1 MKVLIN
7 QDLVGYRHTK
17 KGIINNHNPLHVS
30 RGDPAIVYLDGV
42 NPPTERMAL
51 SRSLSTPENFYSGGE
66 SGGGGGNGNGVM
78 LVKAHSNH
86 HQRLLQTI
94 REDDCESR

>member
-1 MKVLIN
+1 
-7 QDLVGYRHTK
+7 
-17 KGIINNHNPLHVS
+17 
-30 RGDPAIVYLDGV
+30 
-42 NPPTERMAL
+42 MAL
-51 SRSLSTPENFYSGGE
+51 SRSLSNPENFYSGE
-66 SGGGGGNGNGVM
+66 TGGGGGGGNGVM

>member
-7 QDLVGYRHTK
+7 QDPVGYRHTK

-51 SRSLSTPENFYSGGE
+51 SRSLSTPENFYSGE
-66 SGGGGGNGNGVM
+66 SGGGNGVM

>member
-1 MKVLIN
+1 MVLEKLMAYTTWSTGN
-7 QDLVGYRHTK
+7 V
-17 KGIINNHNPLHVS
+17 

-51 SRSLSTPENFYSGGE
+51 SRSLSTPENFYSGE
-66 SGGGGGNGNGVM
+66 NGGGGNGVM

>member
-1 MKVLIN
+1 
-7 QDLVGYRHTK
+7 
-17 KGIINNHNPLHVS
+17 
-30 RGDPAIVYLDGV
+30 
-42 NPPTERMAL
+42 MAL
-51 SRSLSTPENFYSGGE
+51 SRSLSIPENFYSGETGGGG
-66 SGGGGGNGNGVM
+66 GGGGGNGVV

>member
-1 MKVLIN
+1 
-7 QDLVGYRHTK
+7 
-17 KGIINNHNPLHVS
+17 
-30 RGDPAIVYLDGV
+30 
-42 NPPTERMAL
+42 MAL
-51 SRSLSTPENFYSGGE
+51 SRSLSTPENFYSD
-66 SGGGGGNGNGVM
+66 GGGGGNGVM